1 MDAFEEILKVTS
13 VSKSYGKL
21 KVIEMISFDLKKG
34 ESIALLGPSGCGK
47 TTLIRII
54 AGLIDEYEGTVDNK
68 AQRIGYVF
76 QEPRLIPWRTVV
88 ENLKFVSE
96 DEERIFTIL
105 DILKLRDFANYKPSK
120 LSGGMRQR
128 VNLARALMIQPELL
142 LLDEPFASLD
152 IHLKISIISDII
164 DRKKDM
170 NFAMIVVTHDV
181 REALL
186 LADKIYVLSDKPSK
200 IVEEIDVSGIPK
212 NISNPEFYKAE
223 SEILSKILG
232 RWSG

>member
-1 MDAFEEILKVTS
+1 
-13 VSKSYGKL
+13 
-21 KVIEMISFDLKKG
+21 MISFDLKKG